1 MQRPTPERRT
11 AMIYD
16 KLENIGRYKG
26 MNKHLDTAI
35 DYILHNDLSS
45 LPSGRTELD
54 GDNVYINV
62 MEAAAGPLET
72 RKYEIHKK
80 YKIGLD
86 QERINLCPSKAMTP
100 HRILAQS
107 SVPIWLPAP

>member
-72 RKYEIHKK
+72 RKYEIQRMKLP
-80 YKIGLD
+80 GPMV
-86 QERINLCPSKAMTP
+86 QEARSGHWTEPKSDA
-100 HRILAQS
+100 AS
-107 SVPIWLPAP
+107 